1 MLLFNLIFL
10 TRHVVRRRFLSPF
23 SYPKRQESR
32 RKEQDFMRG
41 SASDTEDISPAI
53 SRSQSLISQAL
64 FVSCAAEIL
73 AQGHGFRRGSASDAG
88 RYLPHQLTQSILD
101 FSSAFRILRGRNSG
115 AGAWFQATARR
126 NGPIKVNLP
135 FQDGPQKQGFS
146 GLTGKRCPAK
156 KIPLPFIISYVIMAK
171 CAKAHGT
178 VSAERA
184 LPAAFYEY
192 GDYPK

>member
-1 MLLFNLIFL
+1 MPENCSLRERYF
-10 TRHVVRRRFLSPF
+10 RRV
-23 SYPKRQESR
+23 KRSMESR
-32 RKEQDFMRG
+32 APFQFDFPDAPC
-41 SASDTEDISPAI
+41 SL
-53 SRSQSLISQAL
+53 SLISQPF
-64 FVSCAAEIL
+64 FVSEAAGIVAKGTELQAWFSI
-73 AQGHGFRRGSASDAG
+73 RRGIH
-88 RYLPHQLTQSILD
+88 LPHHLKSILD

-146 GLTGKRCPAK
+146 GLAGKRCPAK
-156 KIPLPFIISYVIMAK
+156 KIPLPFIISYVIMAE